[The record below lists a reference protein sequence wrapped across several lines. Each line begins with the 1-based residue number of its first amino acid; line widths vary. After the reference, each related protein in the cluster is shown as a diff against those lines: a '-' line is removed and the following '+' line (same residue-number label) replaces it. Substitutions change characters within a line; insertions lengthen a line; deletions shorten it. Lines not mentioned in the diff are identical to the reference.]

1 MVEEAALQPYGEGRH
16 RLQSDH
22 VEQHDRGGRV
32 VRAVMERR
40 GLPLDALPMHLLEL
54 LVPHLHLFGAR
65 WPERAHRLREV
76 PEGRRVVEVE
86 RLAAIVLQHPG
97 EDRVL
102 VRVVVRA
109 PGERVEA
116 HQELKVGDLARLPAG
131 TELLDPFR
139 VGRRDDVGARAR
151 VAQLRE
157 QPAAPG
163 LVAQVEEHRR
173 GVAEE
178 ELDRARA

>member
-1 MVEEAALQPYGEGRH
+1 
-16 RLQSDH
+16 
-22 VEQHDRGGRV
+22 
-32 VRAVMERR
+32 MERR
-40 GLPLDALPMHLLEL
+40 RLPLDALPLHLLEL
-54 LVPHLHLFGAR
+54 LVPRLHLFGAR
-65 WPERAHRLREV
+65 RSERAHWLREV
-76 PEGRRVVEVE
+76 SEGRRVVEVE

-109 PGERVEA
+109 PGQRVET
-116 HQELKVGDLARLPAG
+116 HQKVKVGDLARLPAS
-131 TELLDPFR
+131 TELLDPFG
-139 VGRRDDVGARAR
+139 VGRRDDVGARAC

-157 QPAAPG
+157 QTTAPG

-178 ELDRARA
+178 ELERARA